1 MIRLKKKISEK
12 SGLEAVTIINKKV
25 MINTLFVV
33 NGFKMRLASISTDN
47 IIFNNANQLIL
58 DETNQKILKEVIKYN
73 RDLIKKNDATVES

>member
-1 MIRLKKKISEK
+1 MPIYLKKKLEADETELKKKISEK

-47 IIFNNANQLIL
+47 IIFNNEISL
-58 DETNQKILKEVIKYN
+58 Y
-73 RDLIKKNDATVES
+73 